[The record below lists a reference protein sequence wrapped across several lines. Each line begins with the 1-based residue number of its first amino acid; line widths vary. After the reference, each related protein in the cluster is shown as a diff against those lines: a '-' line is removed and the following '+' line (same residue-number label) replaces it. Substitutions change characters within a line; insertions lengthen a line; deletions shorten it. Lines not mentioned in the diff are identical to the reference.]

1 MKSRHD
7 RVHSSLGTLS
17 PATAPMFWGHT
28 QGLTPRRGEVL
39 FQPLSNLY
47 QQMVEINILV
57 NPGNRWTRLGLGG
70 TTRGCQALVE
80 HVSMID
86 FWTLSIYANSLNSY
100 LFLYANTHSNMQIHG
115 FYQPKV
121 GQTWSGG
128 SYDSLEQVYTIKL
141 RKYHWFKIAILHRA
155 DFQSTQIW

>member
-1 MKSRHD
+1 MI
-7 RVHSSLGTLS
+7 
-17 PATAPMFWGHT
+17 
-28 QGLTPRRGEVL
+28 PR
-39 FQPLSNLY
+39 
-47 QQMVEINILV
+47 
-57 NPGNRWTRLGLGG
+57 LGG

-86 FWTLSIYANSLNSY
+86 IRTLSIYANSLNSY

-141 RKYHWFKIAILHRA
+141 KKYYRLKFAILNRA
-155 DFQSTQIW
+155 DFSKYPNLITGIPRRCSRAVGIQIYAQKCYSLLG